1 MNGLRHHTRLP
12 GIVRELLSY
21 KCYNGAYLTMR
32 TYILVFSAFDVILDV
47 INLIFASKV
56 EDEDIIIMYIEGCV
70 GLFLCSFALL

>member
-1 MNGLRHHTRLP
+1 
-12 GIVRELLSY
+12 
-21 KCYNGAYLTMR
+21 MR